1 MFIDRTP
8 RGEDPWLD
16 LKVWSFTVGAL
27 LAFAGIY
34 LDASW
39 LIWVAIVVLLVGFAA
54 RFLPD
59 GADDQEP
66 DDQEAD
72 DREADEQEAGGQ
84 EAGGQEAGEAARR
97 EKPLPEQPPLE
108 KQPPEKPSGRGPVPE
123 HE

>member
-16 LKVWSFTVGAL
+16 LKVWSFTLGAL

-54 RFLPD
+54 RFFPD
-59 GADDQEP
+59 GGEGPEP
-66 DDQEAD
+66 SDPD
-72 DREADEQEAGGQ
+72 
-84 EAGGQEAGEAARR
+84 AGEAASPETPPA
-97 EKPLPEQPPLE
+97 EKPPAQRPPAQ
-108 KQPPEKPSGRGPVPE
+108 KPPPEKPPGTGPVPE